1 MRFVPMTSLLA
12 AGLLV
17 PTVAQA
23 EDNNLRFKVDTAVF
37 SIDTYSSTAGSGD
50 NKSEGS
56 ITSSGLSLGGAPARL
71 YGGYKV
77 GKGLELGAAV
87 ELGMR
92 SSSYETS
99 ITTDGTTVD
108 DDGDLST
115 DSRFGLLACFS
126 WNKAIGDGL
135 GFYAQPKAGVFN
147 NKSEPDTGDSSG
159 AKYILFGA
167 EAGLHIN
174 VVGKASIELGAEYLG
189 GSGNSYADGD
199 KVDDA
204 SLKASLIS
212 LRTGARIKF

>member
-1 MRFVPMTSLLA
+1 MRFVPMISLLA

-17 PTVAQA
+17 PSVAQA

-37 SIDTYSSTAGSGD
+37 SIDTFGSTTESGSD
-50 NKSEGS
+50 EVEGS

-87 ELGMR
+87 EVGMR
-92 SSSYETS
+92 SSSYKTS
-99 ITTDGTTVD
+99 MTTSGTTVD

-126 WNKAIGDGL
+126 WNKAIGDGM
-135 GFYAQPKAGVFN
+135 GFYAQPKAGLFN
-147 NKSEPDTGDSSG
+147 VKSEPDTGDSTAS
-159 AKYILFGA
+159 KYILFGA

-174 VVGKASIELGAEYLG
+174 VVGKASIEVGAEYLG
-189 GSGNSYADGD
+189 GTGSSYVDDD
-199 KVDDA
+199 KVDDT
-204 SLKASLIS
+204 SLSASLIS